1 MNVREPIGLAFVH
14 RAHPKGHFH
23 LRNLFNGFR
32 SIIPL
37 VIRMP
42 YCILIVFLE
51 LKIKDI
57 QGFKVI
63 VKIEA
68 RMRFTFLKN
77 WRFVL

>member
-23 LRNLFNGFR
+23 LRDLFNRFR
-32 SIIPL
+32 VIPL

-51 LKIKDI
+51 LKIIDI
-57 QGFKVI
+57 QRFKI
-63 VKIEA
+63 VVEVEA
-68 RMRFTFLKN
+68 GMRFALLE
-77 WRFVL
+77 R